1 MESLSNCSQTIK
13 LMSDGDRIWTTPS
26 NSIKSSF
33 LLQRD
38 GFSQCLQAFEIPTLR
53 WARFQHFVGEEVVAL
68 CCQAG
73 LELVI
78 TEV

>member
-1 MESLSNCSQTIK
+1 MSN
-13 LMSDGDRIWTTPS
+13 GDRIWTTSS

-33 LLQRD
+33 LLQHD

-53 WARFQHFVGEEVVAL
+53 WARFQRFVGEEVVAL

-73 LELVI
+73 LEPVG